1 MQFDW
6 FLSVLEQ
13 KREENYKIY
22 YIEAAD
28 KHLRFTHDV
37 LLVKTWLIKTLI
49 LFSFGNS
56 ILGVQKTII

>member
-13 KREENYKIY
+13 KREENYESY

-28 KHLRFTHDV
+28 KHLRFTHDL

-56 ILGVQKTII
+56 ILGVQKTIF